1 MTREPLTKKE
11 LEEIKKILVE
21 MKKKITGEIRRL
33 TEDNISKS
41 QKEASG
47 EISSYTYHMAD
58 MASASF
64 DRDFAFS
71 LASNEQELLY
81 MIDEALSKIESGEYG
96 ICESCGVRIPKRR
109 LKAIPYARYCVKC
122 QEEEEKRIKR
132 ERK

>member
-1 MTREPLTKKE
+1 MTRQPLSKKE
-11 LEEIKKILVE
+11 LQEIKSRLLE
-21 MKKKITGEIRRL
+21 MRRKITGEIRHL
-33 TEDNISKS
+33 TEENIPKS

-81 MIDEALSKIESGEYG
+81 MIDEALNKIESGEYG
-96 ICESCGVRIPKRR
+96 ICELCGARIPKQR

-132 ERK
+132 EMK

>member
-1 MTREPLTKKE
+1 MSKGEWTKQE
-11 LEEIKKILVE
+11 LEEIKKKLLQ
-21 MKKKITGEIRRL
+21 MRRKITGEIRHL
-33 TEDNISKS
+33 TEDSISKS

-81 MIDEALSKIESGEYG
+81 MIDEALNKIESGEYG
-96 ICESCGVRIPKRR
+96 ICESCGIKIPKKR
-109 LKAIPYARYCVKC
+109 LKVLPYARYCVKC
-122 QEEEEKRIKR
+122 QEEEEKRIRR
-132 ERK
+132 EIR